1 MKDKITVIIPFY
13 SNLRLLKRA
22 VNSVLNQTYKNF
34 EIIVVYDNPES
45 KENLIYL
52 KKFISKKSKV
62 KILINKKNIGAGYS
76 RNRGIKKAN
85 GKFIAFLD
93 SDDVW
98 SKNKLSLQVKF
109 MKKNG
114 FLVTHTSY
122 NIVDMKG
129 KLLSNREAK
138 DLKYKD
144 LISSC
149 DIGLSTVIIHRDLF
163 KKNSLFPNLKTKE
176 DYVLW
181 LKISKKGTVFK
192 GFKKSL
198 TEWTKRP
205 NSLSSSTYQK
215 IKDAFVVYNKYQGFN
230 FIKTFISVITLSLNF
245 LIKK

>member
-13 SNLRLLKRA
+13 SNFRFLKRA

-34 EIIVVYDNPES
+34 EIIIIYDNPAN
-45 KENLIYL
+45 KENHIFL
-52 KKFISKKSKV
+52 KKFTTKKSKI

-76 RNRGIKKAN
+76 RNRGIKRAN

-98 SKNKLSLQVKF
+98 SKNKLSLQMKF
-109 MKKNG
+109 MKKND

-129 KLLSNREAK
+129 KLLGNREAR
-138 DLKYKD
+138 DLKYSD

-149 DIGLSTVIIHRDLF
+149 DIGLSTVIIHRDLL
-163 KKNSLFPNLKTKE
+163 KKNTSFPRLKTKE